1 MNNIAG
7 VNKLRQLEES
17 EQWLENVD
25 QVGCKKVYTSSEFQ
39 SKTGSASPVEV
50 EKFLILMI
58 LIMMA

>member
-25 QVGCKKVYTSSEFQ
+25 QVGCKKVYTASEFQ
-39 SKTGSASPVEV
+39 SKTGALRLNGGRKV
-50 EKFLILMI
+50 FNF
-58 LIMMA
+58 